1 MPAEDMA
8 SATAA
13 LTPMTTASKTSDPDD
28 RSTDVTSVQVLDE
41 CLVAAICIDRFL
53 WKLYLR
59 TPKVDDGE
67 VYERKEVTIRRN
79 GRTLTIS
86 RQVAKT
92 VDSDFAWKDVRAA
105 TRADM
110 TLMNYVLG
118 GMDQSFKSRLFQML
132 YAAEKAGLSP
142 GITSGFRDDYR
153 QSIASGRKAASTR
166 SYHGGSSHGG

>member
-1 MPAEDMA
+1 
-8 SATAA
+8 
-13 LTPMTTASKTSDPDD
+13 MTTASKTSDPDD
-28 RSTDVTSVQVLDE
+28 RSTDVTSVQMLDE

-92 VDSDFAWKDVRAA
+92 VDSDFA
-105 TRADM
+105 
-110 TLMNYVLG
+110 
-118 GMDQSFKSRLFQML
+118 
-132 YAAEKAGLSP
+132 
-142 GITSGFRDDYR
+142 
-153 QSIASGRKAASTR
+153 
-166 SYHGGSSHGG
+166 